1 MKRIRTAVLA
11 ALLALALAGCGNLTA
26 KDMYA
31 LPKRS
36 REYAQLQSAIDAS
49 MYGLTYSSPRSGE
62 NQQTVQVADL
72 DGDGTEEYLV
82 FAKGTKERPLQV
94 LIFKQSQDG
103 SVRNMAIIGFNALE
117 FEQVEY
123 VNFDNKPGMELVIG
137 QRVSDQVLR
146 NISVYTFSEG
156 DAQLVLMSGYSRFT
170 TCDLDNDGKSEI
182 MVLRPG
188 EAETQRGMAVL
199 YGSREGQI
207 YRSVETELSVDP
219 SQIRRIVPG
228 RLEDG
233 APAVYV
239 SSSGAEN
246 MILTDIFAFKDG
258 HFTNISTLNP
268 DITRIQ
274 TLKNYYVYAED
285 MDGDGVMEL
294 PSLVN
299 MKSVAGRT
307 ETEQNFL
314 LRWSSLDTNLWP
326 TDKLFTFHN
335 YVGGWYMQLDSD
347 WAGRVSVE
355 EDLDQYRFY
364 MWDEA
369 YREATPL
376 FTVYVL
382 TGSTRDEDADK
393 DGRFPLYR
401 AEGVAYAARLED
413 GAVQLGLTQKELIDH
428 FHLIRHDWKAGE
440 AWQADQG

>member
-1 MKRIRTAVLA
+1 MKKKILFLVLTLT
-11 ALLALALAGCGNLTA
+11 ALLLTGCAMQTVEE
-26 KDMYA
+26 MYA
-31 LPKRS
+31 VPKRS
-36 REYAQLQSAIDAS
+36 AEYSSLQFAIDAA
-49 MYGLTYSSPRSGE
+49 MVGRTYAAPVSGD
-62 NQQTVQVADL
+62 NQQSVQMADL
-72 DGDGTEEYLV
+72 DGDGVEEYLV
-82 FAKGTKERPLQV
+82 FAMANSDKRLQV
-94 LIFKQSQDG
+94 LIFRQEEDG
-103 SVRNMAIIGFNALE
+103 ACSLWEVIESSGAA

-123 VNFDNKPGMELVIG
+123 IHFDQVPGCELVIG
-137 QRVSDQVLR
+137 SQVSDQVLR
-146 NISVYTFSEG
+146 SVSVYSFSKGTAE
-156 DAQLVLMSGYSRFT
+156 QLLMVGYSKFL
-170 TCDLDNDGKSEI
+170 TCDLDGNDRKELL
-182 MVLRPG
+182 VLRPG
-188 EAETQRGMAVL
+188 EAEATRGMAVL
-199 YGSREGQI
+199 YSSRGGQI
-207 YRSVETELSVDP
+207 ERSVETELSVDP

-239 SSSGAEN
+239 SSSGSDN
-246 MILTDIFAFKDG
+246 RILTDIFAFKDG

-268 DITRIQ
+268 DITGIK

-285 MDGDGVMEL
+285 MDADGVMEL

-299 MKSVAGRT
+299 MKPVSGGT
-307 ETEQNFL
+307 DTEQNFL

-335 YVGGWYMQLDSD
+335 YVGGWYMQLDSS

-369 YREATPL
+369 YRAATPL

-382 TGSTRDEDADK
+382 TGPTRDEDADK

-413 GAVQLGLTQKELIDH
+413 GAVQLGLTQKGLIEN